1 MRPSYYFCDFSS
13 IRIQAQYENFE
24 ISGNSAY
31 SKNESKISLSQ
42 LERQYAR
49 LKSLIYDRR
58 EKLEELVVLTEFR
71 RFLDELERWIREKEI
86 VASSEDTGIYSK
98 WPIFDDQGDSRRIT
112 QNDGLTF
119 QKFKQKNLEFLSDRQ
134 SADFS

>member
-1 MRPSYYFCDFSS
+1 MTIF
-13 IRIQAQYENFE
+13 AQKFRKNYQ
-24 ISGNSAY
+24 
-31 SKNESKISLSQ
+31 NESKISLSQ

-86 VASSEDTGIYSK
+86 IASSEDTGK
-98 WPIFDDQGDSRRIT
+98 WPIFD
-112 QNDGLTF
+112 
-119 QKFKQKNLEFLSDRQ
+119 
-134 SADFS
+134 A

>member
-1 MRPSYYFCDFSS
+1 MNHHFLIKND
-13 IRIQAQYENFE
+13 
-24 ISGNSAY
+24 ISG
-31 SKNESKISLSQ
+31 SKSTIYESKISLTQ

-86 VASSEDTGIYSK
+86 IASSEDTGK
-98 WPIFDDQGDSRRIT
+98 WPIFDD
-112 QNDGLTF
+112 
-119 QKFKQKNLEFLSDRQ
+119 
-134 SADFS
+134 

>member
-1 MRPSYYFCDFSS
+1 MTSFWWKS
-13 IRIQAQYENFE
+13 INR
-24 ISGNSAY
+24 
-31 SKNESKISLSQ
+31 NESKISLSQ

-86 VASSEDTGIYSK
+86 VASSEDTGIFSK
-98 WPIFDDQGDSRRIT
+98 WPIFDD
-112 QNDGLTF
+112 
-119 QKFKQKNLEFLSDRQ
+119 
-134 SADFS
+134 

>member
-1 MRPSYYFCDFSS
+1 MAQNRRKCPKMRIF
-13 IRIQAQYENFE
+13 AQKFRKNDQ
-24 ISGNSAY
+24 
-31 SKNESKISLSQ
+31 NESKISLSQ

-86 VASSEDTGIYSK
+86 IASSEDTGK
-98 WPIFDDQGDSRRIT
+98 WPIFD
-112 QNDGLTF
+112 
-119 QKFKQKNLEFLSDRQ
+119 
-134 SADFS
+134 A

>member
-1 MRPSYYFCDFSS
+1 M
-13 IRIQAQYENFE
+13 
-24 ISGNSAY
+24 
-31 SKNESKISLSQ
+31 SLTQ

-86 VASSEDTGIYSK
+86 IASSEDTGK
-98 WPIFDDQGDSRRIT
+98 WPIFDD
-112 QNDGLTF
+112 
-119 QKFKQKNLEFLSDRQ
+119 
-134 SADFS
+134 

>member
-1 MRPSYYFCDFSS
+1 MTIF
-13 IRIQAQYENFE
+13 AQKFRKNDQ
-24 ISGNSAY
+24 
-31 SKNESKISLSQ
+31 NESEISLSQ

-86 VASSEDTGIYSK
+86 IASSEDTGK
-98 WPIFDDQGDSRRIT
+98 WPIFDT
-112 QNDGLTF
+112 
-119 QKFKQKNLEFLSDRQ
+119 
-134 SADFS
+134 

>member
-1 MRPSYYFCDFSS
+1 MPLVR
-13 IRIQAQYENFE
+13 
-24 ISGNSAY
+24 
-31 SKNESKISLSQ
+31 LSQ

-86 VASSEDTGIYSK
+86 IASNEDTGKYFTI
-98 WPIFDDQGDSRRIT
+98 IT
-112 QNDGLTF
+112 SSYYYVIQAT
-119 QKFKQKNLEFLSDRQ
+119 S
-134 SADFS
+134 

>member
-1 MRPSYYFCDFSS
+1 MRIF
-13 IRIQAQYENFE
+13 AQKFRKNDQ
-24 ISGNSAY
+24 
-31 SKNESKISLSQ
+31 NESKISLSQ

-86 VASSEDTGIYSK
+86 IASSEDTGK
-98 WPIFDDQGDSRRIT
+98 WPIFD
-112 QNDGLTF
+112 
-119 QKFKQKNLEFLSDRQ
+119 
-134 SADFS
+134 A

>member
-1 MRPSYYFCDFSS
+1 MTSFWWKS
-13 IRIQAQYENFE
+13 INR
-24 ISGNSAY
+24 
-31 SKNESKISLSQ
+31 NESKISLSQ

-86 VASSEDTGIYSK
+86 VASSEDTGIYRK
-98 WPIFDDQGDSRRIT
+98 WPIFDD
-112 QNDGLTF
+112 
-119 QKFKQKNLEFLSDRQ
+119 
-134 SADFS
+134 

>member
-1 MRPSYYFCDFSS
+1 MAVTWSKMT
-13 IRIQAQYENFE
+13 IQ
-24 ISGNSAY
+24 
-31 SKNESKISLSQ
+31 NEFKISLTQ

-86 VASSEDTGIYSK
+86 IASSEDTG
-98 WPIFDDQGDSRRIT
+98 
-112 QNDGLTF
+112 N
-119 QKFKQKNLEFLSDRQ
+119 
-134 SADFS
+134 

>member
-1 MRPSYYFCDFSS
+1 MT
-13 IRIQAQYENFE
+13 
-24 ISGNSAY
+24 
-31 SKNESKISLSQ
+31 Q

-86 VASSEDTGIYSK
+86 IASSEDTGK
-98 WPIFDDQGDSRRIT
+98 VTDFRRL
-112 QNDGLTF
+112 GG
-119 QKFKQKNLEFLSDRQ
+119 
-134 SADFS
+134 